1 MAAVRRGVWAA
12 IASNVLFA
20 ALFLYSSWMQPMNGT
35 EVFAWRMVAMLL
47 GLMVLMS
54 AMGMWA
60 ELLGFVRQMG
70 RDRVRWCWVMLP
82 TPILASQLWLF
93 MWAPVNGEGVNVAMG
108 YFLFP
113 LAMLLGGWLWFKERL
128 SGWQRLAVGLAVV
141 GVAYELWRTAA
152 FSWTTL
158 WVCGTYPVYY
168 LLRRALKVPV
178 LVGLFLDLLLIAPVM
193 LVWLLWQSDSF
204 ALLVQQPMLLGLVVL
219 LGINST
225 LAMFLNLWASQKL
238 PVSLFGMLSYL
249 EPILLF
255 VVSLWVLREPLEE
268 GEWVGYGL
276 IWLGLCVMALEG
288 VLLWYRHRHKPVLL

>member
-1 MAAVRRGVWAA
+1 MVAVRRGVWAA
-12 IASNVLFA
+12 IGSNVLFV

-70 RDRVRWCWVMLP
+70 WDRVRWCWVMLP

-113 LAMLLGGWLWFKERL
+113 LAMLLGGWLWFKEHL
-128 SGWQRLAVGLAVV
+128 SGWQRLAVGLAVA

-193 LVWLLWQSDSF
+193 LVWLLWQSNSF
-204 ALLVQQPMLLGLVVL
+204 VLLVQQPMLLGLVVL

-225 LAMFLNLWASQKL
+225 LSN
-238 PVSLFGMLSYL
+238 
-249 EPILLF
+249 
-255 VVSLWVLREPLEE
+255 
-268 GEWVGYGL
+268 
-276 IWLGLCVMALEG
+276 
-288 VLLWYRHRHKPVLL
+288 